1 MTQETD
7 KTNYETKVNASVA
20 WFSILNLIWIYNKW
34 KDFLKKNC
42 QGFQKYL
49 YSVGEKKNT
58 NEIISKKCQYDAKV
72 TEQWAKL
79 YQLTNLFK

>member
-49 YSVGEKKNT
+49 HSVGEKKNT